1 MITSSPGFQSVGF
14 RHWRPGRQDLH
25 RDVLLELVV
34 AALCM
39 AATGR
44 NPVRPH
50 MIQFNSEHT
59 HAVVSFV
66 ASGHVVIFDAERR
79 KPLQCFETTVG
90 STGTRQ
96 AHAAF
101 PAPDGSYI
109 LVANQNGKRLER
121 IDTNFATNSFAHN
134 PAATLDLATCTTP
147 GGQPCEH
154 PDLRPINWPICPII
168 DASSSY
174 GFVTLRGGGLFVVN
188 ARTTPMSI
196 VGEYDKATVRGN
208 GCGGI
213 EVGGHMYINSGG
225 SPVNVSSGNPHHPD
239 LYGFDV
245 YRFPK
250 TGYSPSNPPNSP
262 APSLLLTKTGMSD
275 SHGVASTGKHL
286 WVMDRHANV
295 AEIIE
300 LRSGDW
306 VNTVDLSGGVSADPA
321 PDLVDRVAGRR
332 PAVRRAARL
341 GAAQRRSAQRHRQY
355 ARPRHHRGESGRARR
370 PAGGGGAAD
379 QPVAAAEPGARRARP
394 SRASD
399 ARPLVTDRRG
409 AGGALQVAVPPSGG
423 MGPVPTTAV
432 SGWRP
437 PPSRSGYSRPRTSWR
452 CAGWAQAPSNRP
464 ATSPALTQCALRRAP
479 APLSSAPASGTS
491 GPCP

>member
-1 MITSSPGFQSVGF
+1 MSALRVFLVTIVVTVCGVAGWSGLSTFAAVIVRPDALSEAADQTRGFEVWIADQSDT
-14 RHWRPGRQDLH
+14 RPGHGGQILIYEGSRLYGKQPEQARPGVRLDLGG
-25 RDVLLELVV
+25 
-34 AALCM
+34 ATAQLCM

-168 DASSSY
+168 DASSTY
-174 GFVTLRGGGLFVVN
+174 GFVTLRGGGLFVVD

-196 VGEYDKATVRGN
+196 VGEYDKTTVRGN

-225 SPVNVSSGNPHHPD
+225 SPVNVSSGNAHDPD

-275 SHGVASTGKHL
+275 SHGVASTGEHL

-295 AEIIE
+295 AEIVE
-300 LRSGDW
+300 LRSGEW
-306 VNTVDLSGGVSADPA
+306 VNTVDLSGGVSTDPA
-321 PDLVDRVAGRR
+321 PDLVDR
-332 PAVRRAARL
+332 
-341 GAAQRRSAQRHRQY
+341 S
-355 ARPRHHRGESGRARR
+355 
-370 PAGGGGAAD
+370 PAGD
-379 QPVAAAEPGARRARP
+379 RLFVA
-394 SRASD
+394 
-399 ARPLVTDRRG
+399 LRG
-409 AGGALQVAVPPSGG
+409 AVPLSGDPHNATGSTPGFGIIEVNPGGRGGRLAAVVPLTNPLQQPN
-423 MGPVPTTAV
+423 
-432 SGWRP
+432 
-437 PPSRSGYSRPRTSWR
+437 
-452 CAGWAQAPSNRP
+452 QAPDAHGLRVR
-464 ATSPALTQCALRRAP
+464 LTRGRW
-479 APLSSAPASGTS
+479 
-491 GPCP
+491 